1 MMPEAGWRPAFYMT
15 ALSTER
21 TILEEEERKE

>member
-21 TILEEEERKE
+21 TILEEERKE